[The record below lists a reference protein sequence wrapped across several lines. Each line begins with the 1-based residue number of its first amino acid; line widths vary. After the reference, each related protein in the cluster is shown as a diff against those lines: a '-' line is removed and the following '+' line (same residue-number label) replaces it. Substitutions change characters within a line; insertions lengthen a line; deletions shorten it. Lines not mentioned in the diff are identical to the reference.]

1 MAKSYFRQRRILV
14 KSAQFNLDNG
24 NGTTVDEVLVNSGI
38 LPIRLVR
45 VYALYN
51 EACGTVAA
59 GTFAVGIAAG
69 GATLVAA
76 TNYVNSAAI
85 GDVTEATIV
94 KDGIPKNTTIWV
106 RHTGVGATQAGTAA
120 VCLEFVYDE

>member
-1 MAKSYFRQRRILV
+1 MARSFLRQGRVLV

-24 NGTTVDEVLVNSGI
+24 SGTTVDEVLYNSGI
-38 LPIRLVR
+38 RGSRLVR

-51 EACGTVAA
+51 EACGTVSS
-59 GTFAVGIAAG
+59 GNFKVGVAAG

-76 TNYVNSAAI
+76 TAYVDSAAI
-85 GDVTEATIV
+85 GDVTEAALTADSIA
-94 KDGIPKNTTIWV
+94 PNTTIWV